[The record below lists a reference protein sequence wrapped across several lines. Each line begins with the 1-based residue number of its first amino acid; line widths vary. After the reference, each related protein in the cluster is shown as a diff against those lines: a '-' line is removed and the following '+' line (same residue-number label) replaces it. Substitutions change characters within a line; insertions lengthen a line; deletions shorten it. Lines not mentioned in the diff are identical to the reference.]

1 MLNEKE
7 LAKNIFEIREWLVE
21 INTSQKHM
29 METLDE
35 NNNQTRKALRVAY
48 QSKDIA
54 KKADDKADLA
64 IERLTKYKKDQQSRD
79 KTIITTGLTVG
90 GILVTVIIFL
100 TPMVIS
106 FYIN

>member
-1 MLNEKE
+1 MLDEKD

-21 INTSQKHM
+21 INTTQKHIV
-29 METLDE
+29 ESLDL
-35 NNNQTRKALRVAY
+35 NNEQTRKALSVAY
-48 QSKDIA
+48 QSRDIA
-54 KKADDKADLA
+54 KKADDKAELA
-64 IERLTKYKKDQQSRD
+64 MERLTEYKKNQQSRD

-90 GILVTVIIFL
+90 TILVTVIIFL

>member
-1 MLNEKE
+1 MLNEKD

-21 INTSQKHM
+21 ISTTQKHM
-29 METLDE
+29 VESLDL
-35 NNNQTRKALRVAY
+35 NNEQTRKALRVAY

-54 KKADDKADLA
+54 KKADDKAELA
-64 IERLTKYKKDQQSRD
+64 MTKLAEYKKSQQSRD